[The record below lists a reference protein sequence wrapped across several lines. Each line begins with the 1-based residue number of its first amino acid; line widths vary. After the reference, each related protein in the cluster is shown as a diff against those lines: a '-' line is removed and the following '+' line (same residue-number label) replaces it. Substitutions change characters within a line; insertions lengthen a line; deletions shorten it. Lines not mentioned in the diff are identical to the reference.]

1 MKLFLTTFVAGLLFG
16 MGLAVSEMVD
26 PGRVTG
32 FLDIAGQWDPTLLL
46 VMGGALTITLP
57 GFYMV
62 LKLPGPWFSERFSL
76 PTKKDLDWRLI
87 AGATLFGIGWGM
99 AGFCP
104 GPALAAL
111 VTLSPQVVLF
121 MLAMIAGQL
130 LAMLVEKY
138 TRPL

>member
-46 VMGGALTITLP
+46 VMGGALAITLP

-62 LKLPGPWFSERFSL
+62 LKLPGPWFAERFSL